1 MRYRLIERIGNGGM
15 AEVFRANAEGP
26 HGFERTVVVKR
37 ILPSMS
43 RAPEFVRMF
52 VDEAKISARLCHPN
66 IAQLYDFAE
75 QDGTLLL
82 VMEMVAGRDLG
93 AVLTRLSARGRA
105 VPPLIAAEIAR
116 QCCLALDY
124 AHHLTDTDGTA
135 LGIVHRDVTPSN
147 VMISWDGT
155 VKLLDFGIARAA
167 RELRSTATVAGMVKG
182 KTAYV
187 APEQIAGATA
197 DARVDLFAL
206 GAVLHEALSG
216 TRLFAAATDFATLR
230 NIMELPI
237 APPSLTRPDVD
248 PALDRI
254 VLRALERK
262 PEQRFASAREM
273 EAALAAHLAP
283 ARDTRAA
290 LCSFMEELFD
300 RGRAQ
305 PARIASANT
314 IMLDPAEVLSAG
326 PAATPGTAR
335 PPRPPPP
342 PAAAR
347 PRWIIGRT
355 RRRALLGAISFAAA
369 LLLFVG
375 PMVVVRARTASGRG
389 TAATERVEITLDS
402 IPQAA
407 EVARTPDGP
416 AIGET
421 PLLLDLPRG
430 RSAVMLWIRKPG
442 FDPLPFKVIPTESR
456 AVLADLR
463 AQWARQ
469 SVLR

>member
-75 QDGTLLL
+75 LDGTLLL

-167 RELRSTATVAGMVKG
+167 RVSR
-182 KTAYV
+182 
-187 APEQIAGATA
+187 AGA
-197 DARVDLFAL
+197 R
-206 GAVLHEALSG
+206 
-216 TRLFAAATDFATLR
+216 
-230 NIMELPI
+230 
-237 APPSLTRPDVD
+237 
-248 PALDRI
+248 
-254 VLRALERK
+254 
-262 PEQRFASAREM
+262 
-273 EAALAAHLAP
+273 
-283 ARDTRAA
+283 
-290 LCSFMEELFD
+290 
-300 RGRAQ
+300 
-305 PARIASANT
+305 
-314 IMLDPAEVLSAG
+314 
-326 PAATPGTAR
+326 
-335 PPRPPPP
+335 
-342 PAAAR
+342 
-347 PRWIIGRT
+347 
-355 RRRALLGAISFAAA
+355 
-369 LLLFVG
+369 
-375 PMVVVRARTASGRG
+375 
-389 TAATERVEITLDS
+389 
-402 IPQAA
+402 
-407 EVARTPDGP
+407 
-416 AIGET
+416 
-421 PLLLDLPRG
+421 
-430 RSAVMLWIRKPG
+430 
-442 FDPLPFKVIPTESR
+442 
-456 AVLADLR
+456 
-463 AQWARQ
+463 
-469 SVLR
+469 